1 MRHARKKKT
10 QENMVPKQE
19 KEPSIEIISEEG
31 HVLDLPDKD
40 LKSVMLIILKKI
52 QSIGVH
58 KNDVSPS

>member
-1 MRHARKKKT
+1 
-10 QENMVPKQE
+10 MVPKQE

-58 KNDVSPS
+58 KNDVSTS